1 MIDAIVGASCHVIAT
16 MRTKTEWVMETDARG
31 KVVPRKIG
39 LAPIQRA
46 GMEYEFD
53 IVCDIDQETHTLTVT
68 KSRCKAIDNAI
79 ITKPGFTFFVP
90 VFSWL
95 ESGSD
100 IPREVI
106 DAAAFKT
113 KEPPMSPLERAKKQK
128 EEADKKKVA
137 PKGKSE
143 STATEPT
150 APPDETPAATEAT
163 APASDGITDVTR
175 AEIRSLVVE
184 IWPTREDAIRESMA
198 IFSRFNASSVAELSE
213 IDGRKIVAELLN
225 TKSEVMRKRAADK
238 LAASGTTPTVSVEP
252 DKRQR
257 DATEA
262 EAAKA
267 AEATAPAAAPAAESL
282 ATPDATTPDAEAA
295 NDAADLSE
303 EPGTAT
309 KQQLTRCEELAN
321 GLAWAH
327 DKQVEFLAKAGCK
340 SFRNL
345 SEAQMADLISKLE
358 ARMAAK
364 LKAAS

>member
-1 MIDAIVGASCHVIAT
+1 
-16 MRTKTEWVMETDARG
+16 MEKRMA
-31 KVVPRKIG
+31 
-39 LAPIQRA
+39 AA
-46 GMEYEFD
+46 
-53 IVCDIDQETHTLTVT
+53 
-68 KSRCKAIDNAI
+68 NAI
-79 ITKPGFTFFVP
+79 RARAESSVP
-90 VFSWL
+90 AADASA
-95 ESGSD
+95 EMAANRAHKTA
-100 IPREVI
+100 I
-106 DAAAFKT
+106 AAAT
-113 KEPPMSPLERAKKQK
+113 
-128 EEADKKKVA
+128 
-137 PKGKSE
+137 E
-143 STATEPT
+143 SA
-150 APPDETPAATEAT
+150 APPDETPAATAPEAAT
-163 APASDGITDVTR
+163 PPQPATDGITDATR

-184 IWPTREDAIRESMA
+184 IWPTREDAIRESTA
-198 IFSRFNASSVAELSE
+198 IVARFNASSVAELSE

-257 DATEA
+257 DAAEA

-267 AEATAPAAAPAAESL
+267 ASVAESTTAAAPAAESL
-282 ATPDATTPDAEAA
+282 TTPDATTPDAEAA
-295 NDAADLSE
+295 NEAADLSE

-345 SEAQMADLISKLE
+345 SEAQMADLIGKLE
-358 ARMAAK
+358 TRMAAK